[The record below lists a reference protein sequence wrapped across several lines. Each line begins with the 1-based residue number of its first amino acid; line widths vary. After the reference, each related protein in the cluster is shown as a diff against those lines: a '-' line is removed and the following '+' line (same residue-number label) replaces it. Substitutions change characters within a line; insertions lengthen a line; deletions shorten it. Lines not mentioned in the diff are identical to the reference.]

1 MDNRYVKER
10 LLHSNKTSRTQ
21 TSKLHIVFTSQN
33 ISLFL
38 IFSNH
43 LKI

>member
-10 LLHSNKTSRTQ
+10 LLHPNKTSRTL